1 MKIIHLLQSPFFS
14 GAENVVCQIM
24 KMFISDDKI
33 EMVYVSP
40 NGPIKESIES
50 KGFTY
55 IGLDNFTVRYI
66 RKVIKEQKP
75 NIIHA
80 HDISSSLLACLSTIG
95 LNVQIISHV
104 HVNNANMAKFNLKT
118 LLYYISSFR
127 YKHIFWVSP
136 SCFES
141 YRFQKGLAKKS
152 SILCN
157 VMDKEDIFIRASEN
171 KDTISYDIVYV
182 GRLAYQKNPERL
194 LKVLCKVIE
203 KLPNIKI
210 GIVGDGALLAQ
221 TKIQAESME
230 LLNNIDFLGFQSNPL
245 KILSKAK
252 VMVMT
257 SRYEGL
263 PMTVLEALALGIPI
277 VSTPVDGLLNVISN
291 GQNGFLTENDDLF
304 VEKVCSIV
312 KDSSLRESLSINAK
326 NRFDKI
332 CDLQKYKESISFVY
346 NKK

>member
-1 MKIIHLLQSPFFS
+1 MHLLQSPFFS

-24 KMFISDDKI
+24 SLFSSENDV
-33 EMVYVSP
+33 EMIYVSP
-40 NGPIKESIES
+40 KGPIKESIES
-50 KGFTY
+50 KGFAY
-55 IGLDNFTVRYI
+55 IGLDKFTI
-66 RKVIKEQKP
+66 RHIREVIKEQKP

-80 HDISSSLLACLSTIG
+80 HDISASLLACLSSIG

-104 HVNNANMAKFNLKT
+104 HVNNANMAKFNIKT

-141 YRFQKGLAKKS
+141 YRFRKELAKKS
-152 SILCN
+152 SVLCN
-157 VMDKEDIFIRASEN
+157 VMDKEDILSRASEN
-171 KDTISYDIVYV
+171 KNTMSYDIVYV

-194 LKVLCKVIE
+194 LKVLCEVI
-203 KLPNIKI
+203 KKIPDIKI
-210 GIVGDGALLAQ
+210 GIVGDGALFAQ
-221 TKIQAESME
+221 TKKQAESMG
-230 LLNNIDFLGFQSNPL
+230 LLNNIEFLGFQSNPL

-277 VSTPVDGLLNVISN
+277 VSTPVDGLLNVINN
-291 GQNGFLTENDDLF
+291 GQNGYLTENDDLF

-312 KDSSLRESLSINAK
+312 TDSSLRESLSLKAK
-326 NRFDKI
+326 NIFDKI
-332 CDLQKYKESISFVY
+332 CNLQLYKENISAVY